1 MQKLH
6 VPIKGAPYS
15 ITINTWDDKHLAST
29 LSAHIKDDRLFII
42 TNPKLKRLYAKRLE
56 KALPKGVTLCWLLM
70 PEGEKYKTL
79 ATCEKLHVA
88 LSKNGA
94 SRQSLILAFGGGVVG
109 DVAGFVAATYMR
121 GIACIQMPTSLLAMV
136 DSSVGGKTGVDLPT
150 GKNLV
155 GAFFQPKAVIIFTD
169 VLKTLPAR
177 ELHCGLAEVIKYGC
191 ICDKPFFKFLEA
203 HAQQILAGDPKVIAS
218 VILRCCAIKAQVVG
232 ADEKET
238 GLRAILNFGHT
249 LGHAIEALTG
259 FDQIKHGEA
268 IAMGMVFAAKLS
280 HNLGFSSVD
289 ESPEII
295 RLLKAFKLP
304 TAWPK
309 YTASAYA
316 SAMSKDKK
324 ATGQSVK
331 FVLLKKIGRVT
342 IVPLLTKE
350 LVKCL

>member
-1 MQKLH
+1 MQRLH
-6 VPIKGAPYS
+6 VPIKGAPYT
-15 ITINTWDDKHLAST
+15 ITINTWDDKHLAAT
-29 LSAHIKDDRLFII
+29 LSTHLKEDRLFII

-56 KALPKGVTLCWLLM
+56 KALPKGIASCWLIM

-79 ATCEKLHVA
+79 ATCEKLHIA

-121 GIACIQMPTSLLAMV
+121 GIACLQMPTSLLAMV

-177 ELHCGLAEVIKYGC
+177 ELRCGLAEVVKYGC
-191 ICDKPFFKFLEA
+191 ICDKDFFKFLEVNTK
-203 HAQQILAGDPKVIAS
+203 QILAGDPKVLVP

-259 FDQIKHGEA
+259 FDKIKHGEA

-280 HNLGFSSVD
+280 HNLGLSPID

-295 RLLKAFKLP
+295 RLLNAFELP

-309 YTASAYA
+309 YAPKAYA
-316 SAMSKDKK
+316 KAMGKDKK
-324 ATGQSVK
+324 AAGQSVK